1 MQAALTAAR
10 AATAAARKNERQLC
24 ERVAALEAMLADSKS
39 AERAARGRAAGM
51 LDAMRRSQSEKQKA
65 AREAASAKDRANAQR
80 RALKALQAK
89 VATLE
94 QSLAKV
100 RLQAWRRRCFADV
113 LAILRQLS
121 LPQQA
126 ATRTHGRIS
135 PCCMPQSVA

>member
-100 RLQAWRRRCFADV
+100 RLQAQKCRCFADV
-113 LAILRQLS
+113 LAILRQLWH
-121 LPQQA
+121 A